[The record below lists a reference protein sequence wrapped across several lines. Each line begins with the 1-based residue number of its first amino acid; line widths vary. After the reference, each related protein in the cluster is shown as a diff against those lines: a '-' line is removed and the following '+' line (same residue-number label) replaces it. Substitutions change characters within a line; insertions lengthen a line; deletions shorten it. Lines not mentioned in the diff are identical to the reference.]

1 MARKGLHRATRAHGR
16 NQVAIPRRGILGV
29 MAGNDNFPTKRPM
42 RRGEAMQRASQG
54 WHLRVTGRTWQQIAD
69 ELGYANPSNAHRA
82 VMRFAGTIP
91 DPKPDTLRD
100 LWRAR
105 MEHLWNLAA
114 RDADAGRPGA
124 LRAGVA
130 IADRA
135 SKFDGLDAPQRFEIT
150 PGEADLE
157 RLVDEIVRRS
167 GHEEILEADVIDLD
181 VVRDEIALGENGEPI

>member
-1 MARKGLHRATRAHGR
+1 
-16 NQVAIPRRGILGV
+16 
-29 MAGNDNFPTKRPM
+29 M

-105 MEHLWNLAA
+105 MEHLWSLAA

-135 SKFDGLDAPQRFEIT
+135 SKFDGLDAPQRFEVT
-150 PGEADLE
+150 PSEVELE
-157 RLVDEIVRRS
+157 RLIEEFVARS
-167 GHEEILEADVIDLD
+167 GREVIEDADVLELEVLD
-181 VVRDEIALGENGEPI
+181 DGEGRESEA